1 MTECIKYLRPVPK
14 SLHTDRGVYLLVV
27 GRVRS
32 KNGLSEWVGA
42 SLNEEGDS
50 GEIRIAALA
59 SISGI

>member
-1 MTECIKYLRPVPK
+1 MVKLFQWIKK
-14 SLHTDRGVYLLVV
+14 LHKF
-27 GRVRS
+27 RS